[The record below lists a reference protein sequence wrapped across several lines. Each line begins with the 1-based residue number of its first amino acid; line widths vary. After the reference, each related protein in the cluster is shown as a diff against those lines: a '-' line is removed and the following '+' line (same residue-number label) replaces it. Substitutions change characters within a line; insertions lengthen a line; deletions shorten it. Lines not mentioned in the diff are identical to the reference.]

1 MKIRLAVILIG
12 VATALA
18 AAAQSAAEQ
27 DAESINAERAR
38 LGNQRIQQDM
48 ELRARE
54 EEEGRL
60 AAEQQRG
67 QQSQE
72 PARDVLVVPE
82 ENSPAV
88 AEATAALPQSSR
100 PGGDSDMS
108 KVLEQLRVVG
118 ELKDAG
124 YITEQEHTAL
134 KQKILD
140 GLN

>member
-18 AAAQSAAEQ
+18 VAAQSAAEQ

-88 AEATAALPQSSR
+88 AEATAALPQPSR

>member
-18 AAAQSAAEQ
+18 VAAQSAAEQ

>member
-88 AEATAALPQSSR
+88 AEATAALPQPSR